1 MVSSR
6 YQNSF
11 GYGPRMGVGA
21 YGSRNALAGI
31 YNPPPAPDGEID
43 EPIGLPEPEAE
54 PTPEPAPRP
63 DPAPTITRPP
73 TARPDGN
80 GVGFGGGEAD
90 SFDPGDGYG
99 TGGPKGAPSTGN
111 FMEDARNFAGLM
123 ETPMGVF
130 GALGPLGVP
139 AAALGIMG
147 LGLTRAVAPETA
159 ARIGQAVFG
168 YGGDNSGTSEGGG
181 LAGTDAPP
189 GTSGMDFGGSYDTGF
204 DGLGTGP
211 GLGGIAP
218 DGGGGGGFGGES
230 PGGGLG
236 AGAPDATGMDFG
248 GNYGGPQGF
257 GGYGD
262 FGGFGGYGG
271 DNGSNG
277 GSTGESA
284 GNGTGD
290 SAGDSKRYGGIT
302 RHDTDGVLDEVPI
315 RAHEN
320 EYVVRPEATMHYG
333 EDIMH
338 ALNSGMIPRNAL
350 MGLAMARRPT
360 ASNHLLQMMMR

>member
-31 YNPPPAPDGEID
+31 YNPPPPDGEID

-63 DPAPTITRPP
+63 EPAPTITNPP

-80 GVGFGGGEAD
+80 GVGFGGGAGD
-90 SFDPGDGYG
+90 ANDPGDGYG
-99 TGGPKGAPSTGN
+99 TAGPQGAPGSGNFGQDLGNFERATRNALGPMMALGPVGIPAAAIGTFALGALRALNPAVAARVAPAVLGYDADPTNDPSLGNPGDTPTPEGGNFGAGANVTGGNLADPGMVSTPDVTGSFGAIGPTSMDGITGN
-111 FMEDARNFAGLM
+111 PD
-123 ETPMGVF
+123 
-130 GALGPLGVP
+130 GALGNP
-139 AAALGIMG
+139 
-147 LGLTRAVAPETA
+147 
-159 ARIGQAVFG
+159 
-168 YGGDNSGTSEGGG
+168 
-181 LAGTDAPP
+181 
-189 GTSGMDFGGSYDTGF
+189 
-204 DGLGTGP
+204 
-211 GLGGIAP
+211 
-218 DGGGGGGFGGES
+218 
-230 PGGGLG
+230 
-236 AGAPDATGMDFG
+236 
-248 GNYGGPQGF
+248 
-257 GGYGD
+257 GD
-262 FGGFGGYGG
+262 FGTPAGGNFGDGANSDGGAGMNSGG
-271 DNGSNG
+271 DSNTSDGTAGMGS
-277 GSTGESA
+277 SES
-284 GNGTGD
+284 GNGR
-290 SAGDSKRYGGIT
+290 RYGGIT

-350 MGLAMARRPT
+350 MGLAMARKPT

>member
-1 MVSSR
+1 MLSSR
-6 YQNSF
+6 YQTSF

-21 YGSRNALAGI
+21 YQPRNALAGI
-31 YNPPPAPDGEID
+31 YQPPPPDGEID
-43 EPIGLPEPEAE
+43 DPIGLPEPEAE
-54 PTPEPAPRP
+54 PTPTPTPRP
-63 DPAPTITRPP
+63 EPAPTITNPP
-73 TARPDGN
+73 PRGNPEGN

-99 TGGPKGAPSTGN
+99 TGGPKGAPGTGN
-111 FMEDARNFAGLM
+111 FFADLESFERDTRGLLG
-123 ETPMGVF
+123 PMA
-130 GALGPLGVP
+130 ALGPLGIP
-139 AAALGIMG
+139 AAALGIFG
-147 LGLTRAVAPETA
+147 LGALNAFAPETA
-159 ARIGQAVFG
+159 ARVAPTVIGYSADPVNDPTMGNPGDTPTPAGGNFG
-168 YGGDNSGTSEGGG
+168 AGANVTGGNFADPSMESTPDASGS
-181 LAGTDAPP
+181 
-189 GTSGMDFGGSYDTGF
+189 S
-204 DGLGTGP
+204 
-211 GLGGIAP
+211 
-218 DGGGGGGFGGES
+218 GFGGES

-236 AGAPDATGMDFG
+236 GTGLGDVTGQGFDG
-248 GNYGGPQGF
+248 SYGGPGAF

-271 DNGSNG
+271 DNGGG
-277 GSTGESA
+277 GSQGESA

-290 SAGDSKRYGGIT
+290 NAGDSKRYGGIT